1 MTTRISWN
9 PRGIKE
15 VLFDFPMYIVT
26 HPFKGFDEMKYLKRG
41 DTRYAI
47 FILALAGLVAIMR
60 WTHTGFIVSG
70 FWQATPFVPVA
81 RVLIFTYSP
90 ILLFCIANWSIT
102 TITDGKGTLK
112 EIFLAYAYSMFPM
125 VICTVIGIV
134 LSNFVTGNEV
144 AFARFFLIAGPA
156 LQYAYLFVGLIMIH
170 EYTFLRA
177 VLMVILTIL
186 AMLIIT
192 FVFALFFSLLSN
204 VIDFIS
210 TISWELNSHW
220 IG

>member
-1 MTTRISWN
+1 MTTKLTWS

-15 VLFDFPMYIVT
+15 ALLDFPLYIIT

-41 DTRYAI
+41 DMRYGI
-47 FILALAGLVAIMR
+47 FILVVAGLVAILR
-60 WTHTGFIVSG
+60 RAYTGFIVTG
-70 FWQATPFVPVA
+70 FWQATPFVPVI
-81 RVLIFTYSP
+81 RVLIFTFSP

-102 TITDGKGTLK
+102 TITDGKGNLK
-112 EIFLAYAYSMFPM
+112 EIFLAYAYSMYPM

-144 AFARFFLIAGPA
+144 AFARFFFVAGMV
-156 LQYAYLFVGLIMIH
+156 LQYAYLFVGLIMVH

-177 VLMVILTIL
+177 ILMVILTIVS
-186 AMLIIT
+186 MLIIT

-204 VIDFIS
+204 VFDFIS